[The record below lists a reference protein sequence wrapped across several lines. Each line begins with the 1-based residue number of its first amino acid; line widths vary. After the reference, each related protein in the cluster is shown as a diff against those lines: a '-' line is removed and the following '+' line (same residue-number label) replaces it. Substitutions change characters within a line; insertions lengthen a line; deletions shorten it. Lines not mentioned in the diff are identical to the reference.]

1 LRAFVIEGVDRYSI
15 RDDVETAELG
25 PGDVKVRMKA
35 AGVCR
40 TDHSAINGK
49 WPTTLPCVDGHEGSG
64 VIVEVGPAV
73 TDREVGQHVVI
84 GSPYCGV
91 CYYCTH
97 GAAPFCEQKDQGGN
111 AAKFRLA
118 DGTPVYSMVGK
129 GTWAEEMIVSAWG
142 TTPIPPEVPFEIAAL
157 LGCAVMTG
165 VGQVINVA
173 RPEVGASTIVF
184 GGGGI
189 GACAVMG
196 AKLCGCAPIVAVDPA
211 EPKHAALRHFG
222 ATHVI
227 TPDQV
232 GETIAELTDGR
243 GFDYVFENVGRPE
256 TLRAAWDATRKA
268 GTVVVTGLGGTAGR
282 VEFDLNEL
290 SVLGRRLLGN
300 MAGGV
305 LSPRDFPRYAELYLH
320 GELDLDA
327 LISRRGMLDD
337 LPAFLDALDDDPTV
351 LRQVVAFG

>member
-1 LRAFVIEGVDRYSI
+1 MRAFVIEGIDRYSI

-25 PGDVKVRMKA
+25 PNDVRVSMRA

-40 TDHSAINGK
+40 TDHSAITGK
-49 WPTTLPCVDGHEGSG
+49 WPTALPCVDGHEGSG
-64 VIVEVGPAV
+64 VIVELGSGV

-97 GAAPFCEQKDQGGN
+97 GAPPFCVHKDQGGETP
-111 AAKFRLA
+111 KFRLA
-118 DGTPVYSMVGK
+118 DGTPVNSMVGK
-129 GTWAEEMIVSAWG
+129 GTWSEEMIVSAWG
-142 TTPIPPEVPFEIAAL
+142 VTPIPKEVPFEIAAL

-173 RPEVGASTIVF
+173 CPEVGASAIVF

-189 GACAVMG
+189 GSCAVMG
-196 AKLCGCAPIVAVDPA
+196 AKLSGCTPIVAVDPA
-211 EPKHAALRHFG
+211 EPKHEALRHFG

-227 TPDQV
+227 TPEQV
-232 GETIAELTDGR
+232 GDTIAELTDGR

-282 VEFDLNEL
+282 IDFDMNEL
-290 SVLGRRLLGN
+290 SVLGKRLLGN

-305 LSPRDFPRYAELYLH
+305 LSPRDFPRYAELYLQ
-320 GELDLDA
+320 GQLDLDG
-327 LISRRGMLDD
+327 LISRRGTIDD
-337 LPAFLDALDDDPTV
+337 LPGFLDALDTDASV
-351 LRQVVAFG
+351 QRQVIAF